1 MTATSQPPIVLLH
14 GWGGS
19 FESTWAANG
28 WLDAIRAMGRTVVP
42 IDLPGHGPAGG
53 STDPEDYS
61 MLVEAVG
68 RKIPE
73 DIAIDAIGFS
83 LGAKLVLALA
93 ARDLNRYRR
102 IVVAGLGG
110 NAFAP
115 ERLGDVVANALESG
129 LTESTPAPVRRLVDY
144 ALSAGNDPRCV
155 AAVLRRPPNPV
166 ITPTR
171 LMWLRLPTLV
181 IAGDQDAIAMPL
193 EPLLEA
199 LPHASRRVLPG
210 VDHLSLPSRK
220 EFRDAALAFLS

>member
-1 MTATSQPPIVLLH
+1 MLLH

-19 FESTWAANG
+19 FASTWVAAG
-28 WLDAIRAMGRTVVP
+28 WLDAIHAMGRTVIP

-61 MLVEAVG
+61 MLVEEVG
-68 RKIPE
+68 RKIPQSTVV
-73 DIAIDAIGFS
+73 DAIGFS

-93 ARDLNRYRR
+93 ARDMNRYRR
-102 IVVAGLGG
+102 LVLAGLGG

-115 ERLGDVVANALESG
+115 ERLGEAVDHALEAG

-144 ALSAGNDPRCV
+144 ALSAGNDARSL

-166 ITPTR
+166 ITSTR

-181 IAGDQDAIAMPL
+181 IAGDQDAIAMPVD
-193 EPLLEA
+193 PLLEA
-199 LPHASRRVLPG
+199 MPHAESCLLPG